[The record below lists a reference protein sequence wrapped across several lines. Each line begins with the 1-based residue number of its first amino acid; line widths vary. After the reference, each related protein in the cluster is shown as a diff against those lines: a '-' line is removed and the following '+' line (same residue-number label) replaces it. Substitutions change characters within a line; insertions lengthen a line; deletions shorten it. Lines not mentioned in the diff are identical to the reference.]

1 MSRIS
6 RTKVHSIRRSRGFN
20 LIEAMVAVVVI
31 SVGLLGIAK
40 MQALAMAST
49 GSAKM
54 RSLAALEAASLAA
67 ALRADRQYWSN
78 LTAATT
84 LVTFKDGAV
93 QASSDGALLS
103 AAVCEAAGA
112 CTTTTDMVAYD
123 LRKWAADLAAQMPK
137 HLATLTCAGGST
149 TVPVTCTVV
158 LNWAENR
165 VAMDSKVDSTKTT
178 LTNSYTLYVEP

>member
-1 MSRIS
+1 MSRVS
-6 RTKVHSIRRSRGFN
+6 KMRHRSIRRSRGFN
-20 LIEAMVAVVVI
+20 LIEAMVAVVII

-78 LTAATT
+78 ITVATT
-84 LVTFKDGAV
+84 VTFQDGTV
-93 QASSDGALLS
+93 KTSSDGALLS
-103 AAVCEAAGA
+103 AAVCETAGA
-112 CTTTTDMVAYD
+112 CTTITDMVAYN
-123 LRKWAADLAAQMPK
+123 LRKWDTDLVTQMPK
-137 HLATLTCAGGST
+137 HLATLACAAGST
-149 TVPVTCTVV
+149 TVPVTCTVQ

-165 VAMDSKVDSTKTT
+165 VAITKQAVATP
-178 LTNSYTLYVEP
+178 LTNQYTLYIEP